1 MGWLEQSAEGF
12 AMGLKYYL
20 VTLLAFGF
28 VEVRS
33 LSIHSKS
40 ISSGNHKDA
49 QFETEVSN
57 L

>member
-1 MGWLEQSAEGF
+1 MGRLEQSVEGF
-12 AMGLKYYL
+12 AMGLRCYL

-40 ISSGNHKDA
+40 ILSDSYKDA
-49 QFETEVSN
+49 QFETEGSN

>member
-12 AMGLKYYL
+12 AMGLRYYL
-20 VTLLAFGF
+20 VTLSAFGF
-28 VEVRS
+28 VEVRR

-40 ISSGNHKDA
+40 ILSGSHEDA